1 MYPILYPANEK
12 KFENNGLGII
22 TDVEEI
28 SVVEELNG
36 QFELEMTVPIQT
48 CNRLNIEKRMF
59 IFVDANETDQGQPFR
74 IYEYDKADDYTMFI
88 RAKHITFDTEKQFVE
103 SYKNDRVKTVEAL
116 NEILTRSEP
125 KKPWIA
131 WSDIDTETK
140 VNLERQQTSDCI
152 QGVRGSMLDS
162 FGGEIK
168 RDMYRFE
175 FHKQRGRDNGVLIAF
190 QKNMTGIDV
199 KLDIDSVATR
209 IFPYAQG
216 ENEGDIIILP
226 ERFIDSPYINNYD
239 DILIRV
245 VEIQDVKSVEQLR
258 NKAKSFFA
266 NNKIDIP
273 KMSAKIS
280 FVPLQKVAGYEKY
293 AVLERVAL
301 GDTVH
306 CSHPDFPEVT
316 AAKVIR
322 TDYDPIS
329 EMYHS
334 IEIGDAKF
342 SLTGSQKGLEDK
354 IKDDIENN
362 KSEWRKIIDQVTD
375 KITGNSGGHVVLHP
389 KNNPSEIFVM
399 DKDDINLSKQV
410 LRINKEGIGFSKNG
424 VNGPFETAWTV
435 DGVFLADFIKA
446 GKLNADL
453 INVINLKAD
462 SIVSGILRSRNTRF
476 RIDLDRSGI
485 DFYSETGKLVTQIA
499 QAKTRQADG
508 SSAEITYFGVSE
520 AEGVATGLAFGKRA
534 ADGSFG
540 NSIYI
545 ESRYGD
551 VYMRPPTLYIIPSE
565 KMRVEARAEFHHPV
579 RFDASPLSKIEGAM
593 KGEEWT
599 IVPGEGD
606 RGGAAIRPW
615 TSGNG
620 SLGTAT
626 HRWQEAWIGWI
637 NGQDIGLKFKAI
649 TDADFKAGEARRVAD
664 WASGRV
670 EEVNKIAVNAAH
682 AVSGKAD
689 ASALGWQIAR
699 IDNAFARIEAL
710 ERK

>member
-1 MYPILYPANEK
+1 MQTLTITDLQGNTEILTGFKSFKCTRRVNGEKIISFLILPTEGNQHSFPMVQEEHKVEFKNETYVIKSLTERTIGNTYYKQVECIHDFFVNMINKQKYEVHDGSMQFLDALNFVFKDTGYQPIAIENFYAKDFQNFGKDNRLALLKKVLERYKAEISIDKNLVYFRTKIGEDTDFQFRYNFNIKTFERNVDTKNLATYIRGYGADGLMREYTSPNKEIFGFIEATQINDDRFTTTEGLDRALREAIQDAPLVSITVDFVDLRKAGYPYIVPNEGDRVLLIYEPMDVDIETRIMEIEEEYDANLEPIACRVTLANYRK
-12 KFENNGLGII
+12 DFAGTLLQNVNKTLGEIVTDDGKIKNSVLDEAVRIASEAIKSAQTELLFENGILAKDKENPNNLVAFNSAGLGISRDGGKTFKQALTYKGLV
-22 TDVEEI
+22 TDAGFIGFI
-28 SVVEELNG
+28 SANNINTGTLNA
-36 QFELEMTVPIQT
+36 E
-48 CNRLNIEKRMF
+48 
-59 IFVDANETDQGQPFR
+59 
-74 IYEYDKADDYTMFI
+74 
-88 RAKHITFDTEKQFVE
+88 
-103 SYKNDRVKTVEAL
+103 
-116 NEILTRSEP
+116 
-125 KKPWIA
+125 
-131 WSDIDTETK
+131 
-140 VNLERQQTSDCI
+140 
-152 QGVRGSMLDS
+152 
-162 FGGEIK
+162 
-168 RDMYRFE
+168 
-175 FHKQRGRDNGVLIAF
+175 
-190 QKNMTGIDV
+190 DV
-199 KLDIDSVATR
+199 K
-209 IFPYAQG
+209 
-216 ENEGDIIILP
+216 
-226 ERFIDSPYINNYD
+226 
-239 DILIRV
+239 
-245 VEIQDVKSVEQLR
+245 
-258 NKAKSFFA
+258 
-266 NNKIDIP
+266 
-273 KMSAKIS
+273 
-280 FVPLQKVAGYEKY
+280 
-293 AVLERVAL
+293 
-301 GDTVH
+301 
-306 CSHPDFPEVT
+306 
-316 AAKVIR
+316 
-322 TDYDPIS
+322 
-329 EMYHS
+329 
-334 IEIGDAKF
+334 
-342 SLTGSQKGLEDK
+342 
-354 IKDDIENN
+354 
-362 KSEWRKIIDQVTD
+362 
-375 KITGNSGGHVVLHP
+375 
-389 KNNPSEIFVM
+389 
-399 DKDDINLSKQV
+399 
-410 LRINKEGIGFSKNG
+410 
-424 VNGPFETAWTV
+424 
-435 DGVFLADFIKA
+435 
-446 GKLNADL
+446 
-453 INVINLKAD
+453 VINLKAD
-462 SIVSGILRSRNTRF
+462 DIVSGILRSRNNRF

-664 WASGRV
+664 WASARV
-670 EEVNKIAVNAAH
+670 EEVNKIAVNAAN